1 MASRVGSGVAALFGA
16 YIAVAVLPVRR
27 GGEQGGGGRPLS
39 STPSSPPTLQNLGAV
54 AARIDSAG
62 RLSLGAV
69 AGWYCV
75 VVASNAG
82 HALAYYRL
90 MGQTDS
96 VTTGLM
102 ASLRAVGVFIVS
114 ALLFCAQQESQC
126 LTMPRA
132 AAAALVVAGVM
143 VYSAGKK
150 AQIAAAAAA
159 AAVAAA
165 APPGGGGGGPG
176 GVELTG
182 VSAHAVPTADAAAAA
197 LAGAAAGLPGGG
209 WTVDIEPA
217 PPMSAAAVVPA
228 AAGTAAAAASPG
240 DGAAH

>member
-16 YIAVAVLPVRR
+16 YIVVAVLPVRWR
-27 GGEQGGGGRPLS
+27 RREGGKAARRSYPLS
-39 STPSSPPTLQNLGAV
+39 SPPLQNLGAV

-82 HALAYYRL
+82 HALAYYRI

-102 ASLRAVGVFIVS
+102 ASLRAVGVFLVS

-126 LTMPRA
+126 LTLPRA
-132 AAAALVVAGVM
+132 AAAALVVGGVM

-150 AQIAAAAAA
+150 AQLAAAAAA

-165 APPGGGGGGPG
+165 APPGGGGG
-176 GVELTG
+176 VELTGG
-182 VSAHAVPTADAAAAA
+182 VSAHAVPTADAVAAAQ
-197 LAGAAAGLPGGG
+197 AGAGAGPGGG
-209 WTVDIEPA
+209 WTVDIESSQPVTV
-217 PPMSAAAVVPA
+217 AVVSA
-228 AAGTAAAAASPG
+228 VGTTAAASPG
-240 DGAAH
+240 DGAAN